1 MMERTAP
8 IIDFH
13 VHFLVRQVLEQCLPH
28 SVATNLGHHHLPPH
42 LLALFEK
49 MMSPRGVIEDMDRLH
64 IDMSVISSA
73 AVIAPLY
80 WAEPSVALKLAQQL
94 NDAAAEWAAGSPK
107 RIIGSFVLPLQD
119 MDLAITELN
128 RAVNELDLKV
138 ANVPAELRGTYLG
151 DVQFRPFWEAVQYVG
166 VGTFMPPDGANDPW
180 FFHWGMW
187 NSLGQSLEEAKFM
200 ASVIYE
206 GILETYPRL
215 KLVMAHGGGYFPHNV
230 GRLDRNVKNAPHSMK
245 NITRKPS
252 DYLKNVYYDTC
263 LYDPTVLSALVK
275 IVGPE
280 RLLLGSDWPIGEAD
294 PVGFANRCS
303 DIADA
308 EKRMITGG
316 RVVELIGAATSSL
329 VSSHVS

>member
-1 MMERTAP
+1 MERITP

-13 VHFLVRQVLEQCLPH
+13 AHFLVRQVLEQCLPH
-28 SVATNLGHHHLPPH
+28 SVATNRGHHQLPPH
-42 LLALFEK
+42 LFSLFDK
-49 MMSPRGVIEDMDRLH
+49 MMSSQGVIGDMDRLQ

-80 WAEPSVALKLAQQL
+80 WAEPSVALRLAQQL
-94 NDAAAEWAAGSPK
+94 NDTAAEWAAASPK
-107 RIIGSFVLPLQD
+107 RIIGSFVLPLQA
-119 MDLAITELN
+119 MDLALTELN
-128 RAVNELDLKV
+128 RAVKDLGLKV

-151 DVQFRPFWEAVQYVG
+151 DAQFRPFWEAAEDLDVV
-166 VGTFMPPDGANDPW
+166 TFMHPDGAKDPW
-180 FFHWGMW
+180 FFQWGMW

-206 GILETYPRL
+206 GILENYPRL
-215 KLVMAHGGGYFPHNV
+215 KLVLAHGGGYFPHNM

-245 NITRKPS
+245 NISRKPS

-263 LYDPTVLSALVK
+263 LYDSTVLSALTK
-275 IVGPE
+275 IVGPD

-294 PVGFANRCS
+294 PVGFVNRCS
-303 DIADA
+303 DIDDA

-316 RVVELIGAATSSL
+316 RVVELIGLAT
-329 VSSHVS
+329 

>member
-1 MMERTAP
+1 MDRFAP
-8 IIDFH
+8 RIDFH

-28 SVATNLGHHHLPPH
+28 SVATNRGHHHLPPH
-42 LLALFEK
+42 LFALFEK

-73 AVIAPLY
+73 AVISPLF
-80 WAEPSVALKLAQQL
+80 WAEPAVALRLAHKL
-94 NDAAAEWAAGSPK
+94 NDTAAEWVAGSPK

-119 MDLAITELN
+119 MDLTLKELN
-128 RAVNELDLKV
+128 RATQDLGLKV

-151 DVQFRPFWEAVQYVG
+151 DAQFRPFWEAAQDLG
-166 VGTFMPPDGANDPW
+166 VVVFMHPDGAKDPW
-180 FFHWGMW
+180 FFQWGMW

-206 GILETYPRL
+206 GILETYPTL
-215 KLVMAHGGGYFPHNV
+215 KLVVAHGGGYFPHNM

-252 DYLKNVYYDTC
+252 DYLRNVYYDTC
-263 LYDPTVLSALVK
+263 LYDPAVLSALIK
-275 IVGPE
+275 IVGPD

-294 PVGFANRCS
+294 PVGFVSRCD
-303 DIADA
+303 DIDDTA
-308 EKRMITGG
+308 KRMITGG
-316 RVVELIGAATSSL
+316 RLAELIGVAR
-329 VSSHVS
+329 